1 MEEYV
6 NNNPQF
12 QEEDELEI
20 DWMGILTKLLK
31 SWKKI
36 VLIGFI
42 FGCLGIVSAL
52 MMTRKWNVT
61 MTLAPEI
68 QRSGS
73 SSLGSIA
80 SMLGMGSMQL
90 GSSTDAMNITLFP
103 EICKSTPFLVEL
115 FDVPL
120 TSYVSE
126 KQAEAGVQ
134 PLQTTVYKH
143 LT

>member
-6 NNNPQF
+6 NNNQQF

-36 VLIGFI
+36 ILIGFI
-42 FGCLGIVSAL
+42 FGVLGIVSAL

-68 QRSGS
+68 QR
-73 SSLGSIA
+73 
-80 SMLGMGSMQL
+80 
-90 GSSTDAMNITLFP
+90 
-103 EICKSTPFLVEL
+103 
-115 FDVPL
+115 
-120 TSYVSE
+120 
-126 KQAEAGVQ
+126 EAGAAAWAALPACWAWAVCNWV
-134 PLQTTVYKH
+134 PV
-143 LT
+143 LTP